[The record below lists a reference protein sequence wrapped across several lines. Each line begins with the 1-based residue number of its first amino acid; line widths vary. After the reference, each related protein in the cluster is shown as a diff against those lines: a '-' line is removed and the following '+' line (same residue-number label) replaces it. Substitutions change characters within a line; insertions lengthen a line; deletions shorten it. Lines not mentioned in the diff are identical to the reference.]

1 MKEKEIIEN
10 QQKVVDKL
18 QDASSGVTKHLG
30 KMNRAHVD
38 LSREIHKYNKLLT
51 SLVRRLNTLKSQQRN
66 VMIKN
71 EKAVEGIGRFLE
83 HDDLK
88 KDIGADGRKMANE
101 CMVSYKQAVSHDV
114 VGIIED
120 TFIRLQKINKMISK
134 DKLIEEVEI

>member
-1 MKEKEIIEN
+1 MI
-10 QQKVVDKL
+10 
-18 QDASSGVTKHLG
+18 
-30 KMNRAHVD
+30 R
-38 LSREIHKYNKLLT
+38 
-51 SLVRRLNTLKSQQRN
+51 RN

-120 TFIRLQKINKMISK
+120 TFIKLQKINNMISK
-134 DKLIEEVEI
+134 DRLIEEVEI